1 MGKGWKT
8 GEETHN
14 QQCCL
19 LRCISI
25 VFYLLLRLIYGTLYN
40 EGVLRRLWVLG
51 TARSPRVVLH
61 FQPFPLFYPL
71 HHVSATPLF
80 ALLSLT
86 PSAGLL

>member
-25 VFYLLLRLIYGTLYN
+25 VFYLLLCLIYGTLYN
-40 EGVLRRLWVLG
+40 EGVLQSLWVLE
-51 TARSPRVVLH
+51 TAHSRRVVLH
-61 FQPFPLFYPL
+61 FQPFPLFYPP
-71 HHVSATPLF
+71 HHVSATPFF
-80 ALLSLT
+80 ALLSVI